1 MVKEHAPRY
10 DRVSDAEW
18 QDILLTEPDANEE
31 RRPVAFELPKT
42 SAHLRWQEEAL
53 IALHFVSGGK
63 MTHAPSYGTL
73 IALEILDVVKRIS
86 NSPIE
91 AAAGF

>member
-1 MVKEHAPRY
+1 MY
-10 DRVSDAEW
+10 F
-18 QDILLTEPDANEE
+18 I
-31 RRPVAFELPKT
+31 
-42 SAHLRWQEEAL
+42 
-53 IALHFVSGGK
+53 SGGN
-63 MTHAPSYGTL
+63 MTHTPSYGTL